1 MSEKNTKINVEEMA
15 AFCKRKGFVFQAAE
29 IYGGLAGF
37 FDFGPLGVELKN
49 NIKSLYWNTFVNRRE
64 DMSGQD
70 GSIITNPKVWH
81 ASGHVENF
89 GDLILTTKDSKTK
102 ITIWNCTNRKSI

>member
-1 MSEKNTKINVEEMA
+1 MVKEENLKINSYSINKMSKENKKMNVEEMA

-49 NIKSLYWNTFVNRRE
+49 NVKNLYWKKFVHKRE
-64 DMSGQD
+64 DIVGQD
-70 GSIITNPKVWH
+70 GSIITNPKVWK
-81 ASGHVENF
+81 ASG
-89 GDLILTTKDSKTK
+89 
-102 ITIWNCTNRKSI
+102 